1 MTAKASDILAGPPG
15 RPGLG
20 GRVTWIVCAHCTA
33 TGLLSSR
40 GLFQVLNWGAVRRH
54 IAAAKPC
61 RVADMGSVREIHVE
75 ARPGDVTVTGMAGG
89 GGAAGPAG
97 ADTRRQVTRPWNSA
111 QSQ

>member
-20 GRVTWIVCAHCTA
+20 GRVTWIVCAHYTAA

-40 GLFQVLNWGAVRRH
+40 GLLNWGAVRRH

-75 ARPGDVTVTGMAGG
+75 ALPGDVTVTGMAGG
-89 GGAAGPAG
+89 ARGRRGG
-97 ADTRRQVTRPWNSA
+97 TRRRAGHPTPGAR
-111 QSQ
+111 

>member
-1 MTAKASDILAGPPG
+1 M
-15 RPGLG
+15 
-20 GRVTWIVCAHCTA
+20 TA

-75 ARPGDVTVTGMAGG
+75 ALPGDLDVTGMAGG
-89 GGAAGPAG
+89 GDAAGPAG
-97 ADTRRQVTRPWNSA
+97 APDILHQAPGDVSLEQCTVTIETTIN
-111 QSQ
+111 QC